1 MATNWLGWPL
11 ERIVILL
18 LGFMYLMIFVQVT
31 LFHYRQN
38 FRHWSMWI
46 PVIAT
51 PVDGLLLITLAFYNT
66 DLIRTILVLLLFL
79 SVVAGAFGSYM
90 HARGIGER
98 VGGYEMR
105 NFLVGPPLMLPGM
118 ITGSSILGLI
128 VLLWP
133 Y

>member
-18 LGFMYLMIFVQVT
+18 LGFLYLMIFVQVT

-51 PVDGLLLITLAFYNT
+51 PIDGLLLISLAFYNT
-66 DLIRTILVLLLFL
+66 DMIRTTLVLLLFL
-79 SVVAGAFGSYM
+79 SVAVGAFGSYM
-90 HARGIGER
+90 HARGIGQR

>member
-1 MATNWLGWPL
+1 MDTGWYGWPL
-11 ERIVILL
+11 ERVVLL
-18 LGFMYLMIFVQVT
+18 LIGLMFFMIFVQVT

-51 PVDGLLLITLAFYNT
+51 PVDGFLLVWFAFYAVPWLLLTIQTLMW
-66 DLIRTILVLLLFL
+66 VSLF
-79 SVVAGAFGSYM
+79 AGGFGSFM
-90 HARGIGER
+90 HARGIGQR

-118 ITGSSILGLI
+118 ITGSSILTLV
-128 VLLWP
+128 VLYWSF
-133 Y
+133 

>member
-66 DLIRTILVLLLFL
+66 DLIRTMLVPLLFL

>member
-66 DLIRTILVLLLFL
+66 GMIRTVLVLLLFL

-98 VGGYEMR
+98 VGGYAMR

>member
-66 DLIRTILVLLLFL
+66 DMIRTALVLLLFL

>member
-1 MATNWLGWPL
+1 MMTYWNGWPL
-11 ERIVILL
+11 ERVVILL
-18 LGFMYLMIFVQVT
+18 LGFLYLMIFVQVT

-51 PVDGLLLITLAFYNT
+51 PVDGLLLITLAFY
-66 DLIRTILVLLLFL
+66 DLELLRTLLLVLLSL
-79 SVVAGAFGSYM
+79 SVVAGAFGSFL
-90 HARGIGER
+90 HARGVGER

-105 NFLVGPPLMLPGM
+105 NFLVGPPIMLPGM
-118 ITGSSILGLI
+118 ITGASILGL
-128 VLLWP
+128 VALLWP

>member
-1 MATNWLGWPL
+1 MATTWLGWPL

-18 LGFMYLMIFVQVT
+18 LSFMYLMIFVQVT

-66 DLIRTILVLLLFL
+66 DMIRTVLILLLFL

-105 NFLVGPPLMLPGM
+105 NFLVGPPLMLPGL